1 MRRAI
6 LWAVAVVMLTCV
18 VGFGASVLADE
29 AGLLDLARKP
39 DSASQQSFS
48 EMARTDASSLS
59 DDAKGRVLDQLRSG
73 LLNNESALAA
83 AEPSAIRQALLG
95 ASHLGMPFA
104 EQVQSLVRATTATAR
119 LSEASASDLSFYF
132 TFLGEP
138 AAGAGVDRRS
148 LAEARGRL
156 IGVVRD
162 RIGSWADRVP
172 SDREIAETAR
182 LVRSAAPM
190 ADQDQRGELAAALV
204 TAYGRMADGAQVLS
218 GPGSTHIHQML
229 ISLGRPDA
237 TAALT
242 AGLILDHE
250 GWTDRSPHQLADLY
264 AALTPPSSPRADEA
278 RRRLLEHLAADLERF
293 AAVGYRLN
301 EDHAG
306 AVDRDLVERF
316 AQVWQAQGP
325 RAEAMSVETLGHA
338 LTILRHA
345 EADTASIP
353 ESWWVVA
360 RQRIDRGSRF
370 EGGFAEYQRVGRMIR
385 SDAAIERLEAV
396 LQAPSGLVRQDM
408 AKLLAWA
415 YSESERLDGW
425 KAQLAERGGE
435 ESRSSDE
442 RATWLLAR
450 AYAAHVL
457 PADAERMPGESWA
470 QQALAIAEAE
480 PVRLAALEW
489 LVYERERFH
498 DYPNARALVQSIAHQ
513 FVDPALSQRIAAL
526 DTRLQQA
533 AYQDLS
539 RQETYQLAA
548 KLRRDQGML
557 RSLEHRLERYQAEGR
572 SQEDIASIEAMIAQL
587 LTEFQPDPNRQ
598 RPTP

>member
-6 LWAVAVVMLTCV
+6 SGAFAVLSLIIFTSI
-18 VGFGASVLADE
+18 GASVLADE
-29 AGLLDLARKP
+29 AGLIELARKS

-48 EMARTDASSLS
+48 EMARADAPSLS
-59 DDAKGRVLDQLRSG
+59 DEAKSRVLNQMRSG
-73 LLNNESALAA
+73 LWNDEGALAA
-83 AEPSAIRQALLG
+83 AEPGAIRHALLG
-95 ASHLGMPFA
+95 ASHLGMPFG
-104 EQVQSLVRATTATAR
+104 EQVQSLVRAINTSSR
-119 LSEASASDLSFYF
+119 MSEASASDLSFF
-132 TFLGEP
+132 LAFLGVP
-138 AAGAGVDRRS
+138 AEGAGVDAQD
-148 LAEARGRL
+148 LGVARGRL
-156 IGVVRD
+156 IGVVGD
-162 RIGSWADRVP
+162 RISGWADRVP
-172 SDREIAETAR
+172 SDREIAETSR

-190 ADQDQRGELAAALV
+190 SDQDQRDELAAALV

-229 ISLGRPDA
+229 VALGRPDA

-250 GWTDRSPHQLADLY
+250 GWLERSPHQLADLY

-278 RRRLLEHLAADLERF
+278 RRRLLEHLSTDLERF
-293 AAVGYRLN
+293 AATGHRLS

-306 AVDRDLVERF
+306 AVDNALVERF
-316 AQVWQAQGP
+316 SRVWQAQGP
-325 RAEAMSVETLGHA
+325 AVEVMTVETLGHA
-338 LTILRHA
+338 LAILRHS
-345 EADTASIP
+345 EADPGSIP
-353 ESWWVVA
+353 ESWWSVA
-360 RQRIDRGSRF
+360 RQRIDRGATF
-370 EGGFAEYQRVGRMIR
+370 GGGFTEYQRVGQMIR

-396 LQAPSGLVRQDM
+396 LRDPAGLVRLDL

-415 YSESERLDGW
+415 YSESERLDPW
-425 KAQLAERGGE
+425 KAQLAERGAEGA
-435 ESRSSDE
+435 RSADE

-470 QQALAIAEAE
+470 QRALTIADAE

-489 LVYERERFH
+489 LVYERERFY
-498 DYPNARALVQSIAHQ
+498 DYPNARALVQSIVHQ
-513 FVDPALSQRIAAL
+513 FEDPALSQRIAAL
-526 DTRLQQA
+526 DTRLEQA

-548 KLRRDQGML
+548 KLRRQQGML
-557 RSLEHRLERYQAEGR
+557 RSLERRLEQYKSQGR
-572 SQEDIASIEAMIAQL
+572 SQEDIASIETMIAQL
-587 LTEFQPDPNRQ
+587 LTEFQPDPDRQ